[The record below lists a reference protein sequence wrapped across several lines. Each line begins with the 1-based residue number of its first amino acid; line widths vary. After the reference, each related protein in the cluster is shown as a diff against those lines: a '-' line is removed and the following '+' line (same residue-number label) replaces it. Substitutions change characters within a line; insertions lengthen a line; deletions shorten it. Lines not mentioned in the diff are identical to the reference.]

1 MAQKTTRVTF
11 ILVMLFFFLLILFI
25 TCALA
30 EPHPI

>member
-1 MAQKTTRVTF
+1 MAQKTTHVTY
-11 ILVMLFFFLLILFI
+11 ILVMLFFLLLILFI